1 MFKKFESA
9 FENPFKTVLYV
20 FEIISKNGF
29 WKPLI
34 SKLCSIFDLT

>member
-9 FENPFKTVLYV
+9 FKTPSKRFLDV
-20 FEIISKNGF
+20 FEMISKNGF

-34 SKLCSIFDLT
+34 SKLCGIFDLT